1 MAKLTLNVDVCN
13 QISLGFRMT
22 KSKLKSIVSL
32 VEIYLYRSVLSWK
45 KANLRKIREVVADL
59 VTMSLQCNLNVKIA
73 LVILGEVIY
82 ITHAE

>member
-45 KANLRKIREVVADL
+45 TNLRKTREVVADL